1 MYRVPETA
9 TTLFSGGVRFPDL
22 NPLEVDKFQENL
34 VKVMIAIERT
44 FFTLASTCKQNCIII
59 CDRGIMDAKAYM
71 SADSWERL
79 LRSNG
84 WNGVDLRDNRY
95 HQVVHLVTSADGAE
109 SYYNI
114 GEGVNPCRTE
124 GLEAARELDR
134 RTAEAWVGHP
144 YVDMIDN
151 TSTDFDTK
159 MRKMIS
165 TVCRRI
171 GINPG
176 DRLSVDARKMKFLV
190 RGPVPPPD
198 ASFPPYQ
205 DFDMMI
211 DFLITANPRVQ
222 SRLRKRGQN
231 NNWSFQHMTR
241 RSDGGSQEV
250 ELRRQIRARDYMV

>member
-1 MYRVPETA
+1 MTPSEA
-9 TTLFSGGVRFPDL
+9 
-22 NPLEVDKFQENL
+22 DKFQENL
-34 VKVMIAIERT
+34 VKVMIAMERT

-71 SADSWERL
+71 SAESWEKL
-79 LRSNG
+79 LHTNG
-84 WNGVDLRDNRY
+84 WNSVDLRDNRY

-114 GEGVNPCRTE
+114 GEGMNPFRTE
-124 GLEAARELDR
+124 GLQAARELDR
-134 RTAEAWVGHP
+134 KTAEAWVGHP
-144 YVDMIDN
+144 YIDVFDN
-151 TSTDFDTK
+151 TGTDFDAK

-190 RGPVPPPD
+190 RGPLPPAA

-205 DFDMMI
+205 DFDMII
-211 DFLITANPRVQ
+211 DFLITANPKVQ

-231 NNWSFQHMTR
+231 NNWSFQHLVR
-241 RSDGGSQEV
+241 RSDAGSQEV
-250 ELRRQIRARDYMV
+250 ELRRQIRIRDYMVCTVLFTLTQFSNLHPFL